1 MMIDMHISWLT
12 DYFACEMVCHFTL
25 TWNFSH
31 FVVFIWILKLFW
43 RVLFFFK
50 AAYQAGE
57 DEICLSAMGRS
68 YTVDFNSMQQIN
80 EDTGT
85 ARPVQ
90 RKINPLLSNSQQALG
105 ELTLLDGCYWSLP
118 YIRWQPTWK
127 PLELF
132 LVYTSGMADMI
143 Q

>member
-1 MMIDMHISWLT
+1 MT
-12 DYFACEMVCHFTL
+12 YCESVKCHL
-25 TWNFSH
+25 
-31 FVVFIWILKLFW
+31 LQ
-43 RVLFFFK
+43 

-90 RKINPLLSNSQQALG
+90 RKLNPLAGSSQSAAGTCTVSVRVGFILG
-105 ELTLLDGCYWSLP
+105 TCP
-118 YIRWQPTWK
+118 
-127 PLELF
+127 
-132 LVYTSGMADMI
+132 
-143 Q
+143 

>member
-1 MMIDMHISWLT
+1 MDIKIVLT
-12 DYFACEMVCHFTL
+12 CF
-25 TWNFSH
+25 
-31 FVVFIWILKLFW
+31 
-43 RVLFFFK
+43 FFFK

-90 RKINPLLSNSQQALG
+90 RKINPLLSNSQQSLG
-105 ELTLLDGCYWSLP
+105 ELTLLDGCY
-118 YIRWQPTWK
+118 
-127 PLELF
+127 
-132 LVYTSGMADMI
+132 
-143 Q
+143 

>member
-1 MMIDMHISWLT
+1 MSSICLT
-12 DYFACEMVCHFTL
+12 NCLKFVKCH
-25 TWNFSH
+25 
-31 FVVFIWILKLFW
+31 
-43 RVLFFFK
+43 VLQ

-90 RKINPLLSNSQQALG
+90 RKLNPLAGSSQQAAGTCTVLG
-105 ELTLLDGCYWSLP
+105 QGWVVTG
-118 YIRWQPTWK
+118 
-127 PLELF
+127 
-132 LVYTSGMADMI
+132 DMSVPA

>member
-1 MMIDMHISWLT
+1 M
-12 DYFACEMVCHFTL
+12 
-25 TWNFSH
+25 
-31 FVVFIWILKLFW
+31 
-43 RVLFFFK
+43 RQ

-90 RKINPLLSNSQQALG
+90 RKLNPLAGTSQQAAG
-105 ELTLLDGCYWSLP
+105 MFPPSW
-118 YIRWQPTWK
+118 
-127 PLELF
+127 
-132 LVYTSGMADMI
+132 LVARLCRVALM
-143 Q
+143 